1 MHNLNHSENNDQ
13 KEANIRQLFDSIL
26 QGQKIKPGALKNGE
40 KWYSTNCPLPG
51 HEDKKPSFN
60 FNYSGGWTCFTCN
73 KKGDA
78 VHLAKELNLDP
89 RPFYNYSLQK
99 TGLTSLPRFD
109 AKPTLRVAHKK
120 EYKFIEDMTFFKKSL
135 NPELYNRNNLALTKN
150 IVY

>member
-1 MHNLNHSENNDQ
+1 MTLLLMAAGSGSRYGKLKQ
-13 KEANIRQLFDSIL
+13 FDDLGPAGEFLMEFSIFD
-26 QGQKIKPGALKNGE
+26 ALKNGE

-89 RPFYNYSLQK
+89 RPFYNYSLHK

-109 AKPTLRVAHKK
+109 AKPILRVAHKK
-120 EYKFIEDMTFFKKSL
+120 EY
-135 NPELYNRNNLALTKN
+135 
-150 IVY
+150 